1 MIKEIVS
8 LEYEKQKGIEA
19 VIFDLDG
26 TLLNT
31 LYDLTDSV
39 NHALEQYGQPKRSL
53 EEVRSFVGNGIRN
66 LMLLAVPDG
75 AENPVFEELFAFF
88 REYYKTHCNIKTAS
102 YEGILPLMEELKQRH
117 IKMAIVSNKIDSG
130 VKELN
135 DIHFSEY
142 VEVAIGEREG
152 ISRKPAPDSV
162 NEALRILAVDKSHAV
177 YVGDSD
183 VDIQTANNVGIG
195 CVSVTWGFR
204 DEAFLKEQGAEILIN
219 HPLEL
224 LDYL

>member
-1 MIKEIVS
+1 MENTK
-8 LEYEKQKGIEA
+8 A

-39 NHALEQYGQPKRSL
+39 NYALEKYGQPQRSMD
-53 EEVRSFVGNGIRN
+53 EVREFVGNGIRN

-75 AENPVFEELFAFF
+75 DKNPMFEEIFAFF
-88 REYYKTHCNIKTAS
+88 REYYKTHCNIKTAP
-102 YEGILPLMEELKQRH
+102 YEDILVLMEELKQRH

-135 DIHFSEY
+135 AIHFSEY

-162 NEALRILAVDKSHAV
+162 KEALRMLEVDKAHAV

-183 VDIQTANNVGIG
+183 VDIQTAKNAKVRG
-195 CVSVTWGFR
+195 VSVTWGFR
-204 DEAFLKEQGAEILIN
+204 DEAFLKAHGAEILIN

>member
-1 MIKEIVS
+1 MENTK
-8 LEYEKQKGIEA
+8 A

-39 NHALEQYGQPKRSL
+39 NCALEKYGQPQRSMD
-53 EEVRSFVGNGIRN
+53 EVREFVGNGIRN

-75 AENPVFEELFAFF
+75 DKNPMFEEIFAFF
-88 REYYKTHCNIKTAS
+88 REYYKTHCNIKTAP
-102 YEGILPLMEELKQRH
+102 YEDILALMEELKQRH

-135 DIHFSEY
+135 AIHFSEY

-162 NEALRILAVDKSHAV
+162 KEALRMLEVDKAHAV

-183 VDIQTANNVGIG
+183 VDIQTAKNAKVRG
-195 CVSVTWGFR
+195 VSVTWGFR
-204 DEAFLKEQGAEILIN
+204 DEAFLKAHGAEILIN

>member
-1 MIKEIVS
+1 MENTK
-8 LEYEKQKGIEA
+8 A

-39 NHALEQYGQPKRSL
+39 NCALEKYGQPQRSMD
-53 EEVRSFVGNGIRN
+53 EVREFVGNGIRN
-66 LMLLAVPDG
+66 LMLLAVADG
-75 AENPVFEELFAFF
+75 ENNPMFEEIFAFF
-88 REYYKTHCNIKTAS
+88 REYYKTHCNIKTAP
-102 YEGILPLMEELKQRH
+102 YEDILVLMEELKQRH

-135 DIHFSEY
+135 AIHFSEY

-152 ISRKPAPDSV
+152 IRRKPAPDSV
-162 NEALRILAVDKSHAV
+162 KEALRMLEVDKAHAV

-183 VDIQTANNVGIG
+183 VDIQTAKNAQVR

-204 DEAFLKEQGAEILIN
+204 DEAFLKAHGAEILIN